1 MEGDTE
7 DSTFRDSKNWKVGL
21 KCKKKQKKSVQKKK
35 LIDT

>member
-21 KCKKKQKKSVQKKK
+21 KSKKTKKKAFKRRN
-35 LIDT
+35 